1 MARPPAHSAHSAVQR
16 IEEAFWG
23 LLSSMKY
30 DDITIAALAR
40 HAHINHNTIYY
51 HYRNP
56 DDVAFS
62 LIDKLTDSVPLEV
75 FAQALVQENADG
87 ARSIAVLVNEHPEVH
102 GLFARAALI
111 GRSGSSD
118 IIAYLRKRVE
128 ERWLGVLGIAPDY
141 AEESL
146 RLLLTFM
153 TGGMLSVVST
163 VDDGEDVA
171 SKIVPIF
178 GEGISQA
185 FVSTLTRLAARSQ

>member
-1 MARPPAHSAHSAVQR
+1 MARPPAHAERSAVQR
-16 IEEAFWG
+16 IEEAFWE

-40 HAHINHNTIYY
+40 HANINHNTIYY
-51 HYRNP
+51 HYRNL

-75 FAQALVQENADG
+75 FAQALTQGDMDG
-87 ARSIAVLVNEHPEVH
+87 RDSIAALVDAHPQVH
-102 GLFARAALI
+102 EMFAHAALI

-128 ERWLGVLGIAPDY
+128 ERWLGVLGIAPDD

-153 TGGMLSVVST
+153 TGGMLSILST
-163 VDDGEDVA
+163 VDDGDDVV
-171 SKIVPIF
+171 SKIGPIF
-178 GEGISQA
+178 SEGLSQA
-185 FVSTLTRLAARSQ
+185 FVSTLTRLAVHSE

>member
-40 HAHINHNTIYY
+40 HANINHNTIYY
-51 HYRNP
+51 HYRNL

-75 FAQALVQENADG
+75 FAQALTQEDMG
-87 ARSIAVLVNEHPEVH
+87 GRHSIAILLNEHPEVH

-118 IIAYLRKRVE
+118 IVAYLRKRVE
-128 ERWLGVLGIAPDY
+128 ERWLGVLGIAPDN

-153 TGGMLSVVST
+153 TGGMLSIVST
-163 VDDGEDVA
+163 VDDDEDVVT
-171 SKIVPIF
+171 KIVPIF
-178 GEGISQA
+178 SEGISQA